1 MGIAIAAWPAVPA
14 NGATVVLFT
23 THDRL
28 TGGAGALVRPSL
40 PAYDRQVPEMVELT
54 LHRHNKAGAANG
66 LKAYALD
73 DTGTWR
79 ETDMKDDADAATMPK
94 TVPALVAPAEWHE
107 KFVTGH
113 LRGFCLE
120 YTAGAD
126 NPEEWNGT
134 VAARFGQGSVTV

>member
-1 MGIAIAAWPAVPA
+1 MGTCIAAWPAVPA
-14 NGATVVLFT
+14 NNATVVLFT

-28 TGGAGALVRPSL
+28 TGGAGALVRASL
-40 PAYDRQVPEMVELT
+40 PTYDRQAPEMVELT
-54 LHRHNKAGAANG
+54 FHRHNKASATSG
-66 LKAYALD
+66 LKSYALD
-73 DTGTWR
+73 DTGAWR
-79 ETDMKDDADAATMPK
+79 ETDMKDDDDAATMPK
-94 TVPALVAPAEWHE
+94 TVPILAAGAEWRE

-134 VAARFGQGSVTV
+134 VAARFGQSVVTV